1 MKSSRPFDGSFC
13 LEKGLSYAYHRYW
26 CAKVADTFHR
36 LQKKEAKEE
45 EKVDQKKTFY
55 ITTPIYYP
63 SGNLHIGHA
72 YTTVAGDA
80 MARYKRLRGFDVMY
94 LTGTDEHGQ
103 KIERKA
109 AEAGVTPQQYVDGIV
124 DGIKELWKKLDISY
138 DDFIRTTEERH
149 KTVVE
154 KIFKQLLDQGDIYLD
169 QYEGWYCTPCESF
182 FTERQLVDGNCPDCG
197 RPVEKVKEESYFFK
211 VSKYVD
217 RLLAYYEENP
227 EFIQPES
234 RKNEMINN
242 FIKPGLEDLAVS
254 RTTFDWGIKVPGDP
268 KHVIYVWIDALTN
281 YITALGY
288 GSDNDEK
295 YKTYWPADVHLMGKE
310 IVRFHTIYWPIILM
324 ALDLPLPK
332 KVFAHGWLL
341 MKDGKM
347 SKSKGN
353 VVDPVTLIDRYGLD
367 ALRYYLLREV
377 PFGADG
383 VFTPEGFVER
393 INFDLANDLGNLLNR
408 TVAMI
413 EKYFEGVIPTYNGSN
428 TDFEQQ
434 LLEMNKDTVQKY
446 EEAMDKMEFSVALTT
461 VWQLI
466 SRTNKFID
474 ETQPWALAKD
484 EAKRDELA
492 SVMNHLAES
501 LRIIA
506 ILLQPFMTTTPKKI
520 FSQLNIDREE
530 LTNWDSL
537 EKFGI
542 IPAGTKVVKGDPIFP
557 RLDLQAE
564 IEFIKQK
571 MQGTST
577 ETKEDKEKQEADVP
591 EVNEITIDDFTKV
604 ELRVAEVLQA
614 EQVKKA
620 DKLLKLQLDLGY
632 EKRQVVSGIA
642 QYYKPEELIGKKV
655 ICVTN
660 LKPVK
665 LRGELSQG
673 MILAGSVD
681 GKLSVATIDP
691 SIPNGAKV
699 K

>member
-1 MKSSRPFDGSFC
+1 MS
-13 LEKGLSYAYHRYW
+13 EN
-26 CAKVADTFHR
+26 
-36 LQKKEAKEE
+36 
-45 EKVDQKKTFY
+45 KKTFY
-55 ITTPIYYP
+55 LTTPIYYP

-80 MARYKRLRGFDVMY
+80 MARYKRLRGYDVMY

-103 KIERKA
+103 KIQQKA
-109 AEAGVTPQQYVDGIV
+109 QEKGVTPQQYVDEIVEGIQ
-124 DGIKELWKKLDISY
+124 DLWKKLDITY
-138 DDFIRTTEERH
+138 NDFIRTTEDRH
-149 KTVVE
+149 KVVVE
-154 KIFKQLLDQGDIYLD
+154 KIFAQLLEQGDIYLD
-169 QYEGWYCTPCESF
+169 EYEGMYCTPCESF
-182 FTERQLVDGNCPDCG
+182 FTERQINEGNCPDCG

-211 VSKYVD
+211 VSKYAD
-217 RLLAYYEENP
+217 RLLKYYEDNP
-227 EFIQPES
+227 TFIQPES

-254 RTTFDWGIKVPGDP
+254 RTTFDWGVKVPGNP
-268 KHVIYVWIDALTN
+268 KHVIYVWIDALSN

-288 GSDNDEK
+288 GTDDDSK
-295 YKTYWPADVHLMGKE
+295 YKNYWPADVHLVGKE
-310 IVRFHTIYWPIILM
+310 IVRFHTIYWPIMLM

-377 PFGADG
+377 PFGSDG

-413 EKYFEGVIPTYNGSN
+413 DKYFDGMIPSYQGSEGEF
-428 TDFEQQ
+428 DKQ
-434 LLEMNKDTVQKY
+434 LLEANLQTVKKY
-446 EEAMDKMEFSVALTT
+446 EEAMENMEFSVALTT
-461 VWQLI
+461 VWQLV
-466 SRTNKFID
+466 SRTNKYID

-484 EAKRDELA
+484 EDKKEELG
-492 SVMNHLAES
+492 SVMVHLAES
-501 LRIIA
+501 LRRIA
-506 ILLQPFMTTTPKKI
+506 VLLQPFLTRTPNEI
-520 FSQLNIDREE
+520 FKQLNISSPSHISWE
-530 LTNWDSL
+530 SL
-537 EKFGI
+537 ENFSV
-542 IPAGTKVVKGDPIFP
+542 IPEGTKVVKDAPIFP
-557 RLDLQAE
+557 RLE
-564 IEFIKQK
+564 IEEEVAFIKEK
-571 MQGTST
+571 MQGTAT
-577 ETKEDKEKQEADVP
+577 PAPAEEKKEEEKPDSE
-591 EVNEITIDDFTKV
+591 EITIDDFMKV
-604 ELRVAEVLQA
+604 DLRVAQVISA
-614 EQVKKA
+614 EPVKKA

-642 QYYKPEELIGKKV
+642 QHYKPEELVGQRV

-673 MILAGSVD
+673 MILAGSKY
-681 GKLSVATIDP
+681 GILSLATVAESLP
-691 SIPNGAKV
+691 LGARV